1 MTTSH
6 NADPMTVYL
15 LIDGEEPVAV
25 PGIADFNLTVE
36 NPEVNEERKDARQ
49 VNPRRTQQLRRRR
62 RANPGDLNL
71 TLDYDPCDWV
81 HQELLAAGEDDVRLT
96 LRFAVRDGTG
106 YTASA
111 QDVDCSVL
119 RYNISCAS
127 GTGDVLATTIAPTSS
142 RRTCACSATAT
153 SAAWTSLA
161 PTDASPRSPLTTLPR
176 LTLGS
181 TNCLCAGPSG
191 PAPVSTC
198 PPNTNAASC
207 QAHRFCSG
215 SCRRTTRIWK

>member
-106 YTASA
+106 A
-111 QDVDCSVL
+111 QDVVFEADLRLQRHGDFRSV
-119 RYNISCAS
+119 
-127 GTGDVLATTIAPTSS
+127 DV
-142 RRTCACSATAT
+142 
-153 SAAWTSLA
+153 
-161 PTDASPRSPLTTLPR
+161 
-176 LTLGS
+176 
-181 TNCLCAGPSG
+181 AG
-191 PAPVSTC
+191 AD
-198 PPNTNAASC
+198 
-207 QAHRFCSG
+207 
-215 SCRRTTRIWK
+215 